1 MEFNNFYETLLT
13 EMNTDLNF
21 RVDINLKLD
30 EIATDLK
37 DAMGRLEAGQRV
49 MDLEDWS

>member
-1 MEFNNFYETLLT
+1 MRRFLQKRKLT
-13 EMNTDLNF
+13 AY
-21 RVDINLKLD
+21 INPKLD